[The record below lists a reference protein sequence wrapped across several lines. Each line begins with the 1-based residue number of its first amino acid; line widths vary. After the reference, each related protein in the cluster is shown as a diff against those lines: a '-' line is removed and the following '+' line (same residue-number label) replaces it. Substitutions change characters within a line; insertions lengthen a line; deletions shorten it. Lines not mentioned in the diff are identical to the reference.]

1 MGRKCSSIWGRK
13 LLFSGRSVL
22 FWGEKGILGRKY
34 HVSGAS
40 IWARICPVWGKSGLL
55 GAKRSNCLEKKCR
68 LGVKTSY
75 FAGKLVLRCPSLARK
90 VIFSG
95 RERPASGRKVV
106 LWGESLIFS
115 GEILGCVGET
125 VVLSEES

>member
-1 MGRKCSSIWGRK
+1 MKEK
-13 LLFSGRSVL
+13 FSFWEESVVV
-22 FWGEKGILGRKY
+22 FGGESCYLAGEVSYFGEKKGILGRKY

-75 FAGKLVLRCPSLARK
+75 FCGK
-90 VIFSG
+90 
-95 RERPASGRKVV
+95 
-106 LWGESLIFS
+106 
-115 GEILGCVGET
+115 VGT
-125 VVLSEES
+125 

>member
-1 MGRKCSSIWGRK
+1 MSY
-13 LLFSGRSVL
+13 SGERMVVLRRECCVFEREVL
-22 FWGEKGILGRKY
+22 FWGESVVVFGGESCYLAGEVSYFGEKKGILGRKY

-75 FAGKLVLRCPSLARK
+75 FCGK
-90 VIFSG
+90 
-95 RERPASGRKVV
+95 
-106 LWGESLIFS
+106 
-115 GEILGCVGET
+115 VGT
-125 VVLSEES
+125 

>member
-1 MGRKCSSIWGRK
+1 MKEK
-13 LLFSGRSVL
+13 FS
-22 FWGEKGILGRKY
+22 FWGESVVVFGGESCYLAGEVSYFGETRGILGRKY

-75 FAGKLVLRCPSLARK
+75 FCGK
-90 VIFSG
+90 
-95 RERPASGRKVV
+95 
-106 LWGESLIFS
+106 
-115 GEILGCVGET
+115 VGT
-125 VVLSEES
+125 